1 MSTQERQREA
11 VIWKNRQHPADP
23 ADIEGTLAL
32 IDKWGQG
39 DHYLAVHEYLGWDL
53 QDYLSWYFEHEITRD
68 WAAMSESD
76 AATWSAPS
84 SHGLA
89 SALLGFIDKSKT
101 RIEWLS
107 DREGDPADVQRA
119 RAAKRVELQSVVGD
133 LERILREAGIERF

>member
-11 VIWKNRQHPADP
+11 VIWKNRQNPADP

-39 DHYLAVHEYLGWDL
+39 EHYLAVHEYLGWDL
-53 QDYLSWYFEHEITRD
+53 QDYLSWYFEHGLASGWEG
-68 WAAMSESD
+68 MSESD

-84 SHGLA
+84 AHGLA
-89 SALLGFIDKSKT
+89 STLLGFIDRSKS
-101 RIEWLS
+101 RIEWLGE
-107 DREGDPADVQRA
+107 REGDPADVR
-119 RAAKRVELQSVVGD
+119 RVREAKRAELQSVVGD